1 MIILGINISHHT
13 SICIYENGKIKKL
26 YNEERFNLEKNWAP
40 DEKNFEILQSINQ
53 KINFKPDFVCYA
65 SATGASTVNKEYKII
80 EQIQKQLKN
89 PPYFFDNSNHHL
101 YHALSCFYFS
111 KFDEAAAIIVDG
123 GGAVSK
129 KFSPYR
135 EIQTIFYVNK
145 KSIVCYFKHNTN
157 RMYQFPEFCNEE
169 KVKNYAYNYL
179 NVYSQKAIGGRAF
192 IEGCEKI
199 GMKGTDAGKLMGLS
213 SYANSKNKFNLNYD
227 HVKIANDIQIQTFNE
242 TCDLIEIAKTKSKN
256 ILLSG
261 GYFLNCSNNF
271 KYVKKYPD
279 LNFFV
284 DPIPND
290 SGTCIGACIYY
301 DNYK

>member
-129 KFSPYR
+129 SSLLI
-135 EIQTIFYVNK
+135 E
-145 KSIVCYFKHNTN
+145 NTN
-157 RMYQFPEFCNEE
+157 N
-169 KVKNYAYNYL
+169 
-179 NVYSQKAIGGRAF
+179 
-192 IEGCEKI
+192 
-199 GMKGTDAGKLMGLS
+199 
-213 SYANSKNKFNLNYD
+213 
-227 HVKIANDIQIQTFNE
+227 
-242 TCDLIEIAKTKSKN
+242 
-256 ILLSG
+256 
-261 GYFLNCSNNF
+261 FLC
-271 KYVKKYPD
+271 K
-279 LNFFV
+279 
-284 DPIPND
+284 
-290 SGTCIGACIYY
+290 
-301 DNYK
+301 